1 MNRFCLS
8 LPLLILFLVWSC
20 DSSPEEERELV
31 LPTNMSTT
39 IVQGSST
46 LKIIADFYYLP
57 ESHLL
62 DHITWSNYQTHYF
75 DYDEAKRLKVV
86 RKEMVKEKVME
97 ERWFRY
103 DGSEFSE
110 VILVKRNLDYTTLEP
125 IDSSYAGHIDYDYE
139 GKYIVGET
147 EYRVQQGTQTLYP
160 VRESSYDYDA
170 HGNILK
176 RSTIYLDGSGMDE
189 EVFMSYDSG
198 RHPFSDLTYYFTGES
213 FVNNLLTR
221 TVGSMNYTY
230 DVRLDS
236 RDYPETI
243 YEKLGSSYSRI
254 IRYTYML

>member
-1 MNRFCLS
+1 M
-8 LPLLILFLVWSC
+8 LILFLVCSC
-20 DSSPEEERELV
+20 DTSNEVDRELV
-31 LPTNMSTT
+31 LPANMSTT
-39 IVQGSST
+39 IVQGNST
-46 LKIIADFYYLP
+46 TKIIADFYYLP

-75 DYDEAKRLKVV
+75 EYDEAKRLKVV

-110 VILVKRNLDYTTLEP
+110 VIIVKRNLDYTTLEP

-139 GKYIVGET
+139 GKFIVGET
-147 EYRVQQGTQTLYP
+147 EFAIQKGTETLYP
-160 VRESSYDYDA
+160 VRESSYEYDA

-176 RSTIYLDGSGMDE
+176 RSTLYLDGSGTDE
-189 EVFMSYDSG
+189 EVIMSYDSG
-198 RHPFSDLTYYFTGES
+198 KHPFSDLTYYFTGES
-213 FVNNLLTR
+213 FVNNLLTK

-230 DVRLDS
+230 DVRLDP

-254 IRYTYML
+254 ISYTYSL